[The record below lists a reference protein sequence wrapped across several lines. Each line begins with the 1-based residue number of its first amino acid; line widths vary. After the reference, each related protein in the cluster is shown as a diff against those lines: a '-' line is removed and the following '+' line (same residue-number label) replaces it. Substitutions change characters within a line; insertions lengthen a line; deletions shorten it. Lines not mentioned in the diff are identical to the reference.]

1 MPEPVGSGRVPTGA
15 VDARTVV
22 WQARAMTLGS
32 AAGGGEPSERRNRSR
47 TARRD
52 ALVHRAL
59 STLGELGESATMEDL
74 AAGMGV
80 NKAALYRLIRQPRRA
95 HRALIGRWVSRALS
109 DFRAVVFACPPAAE
123 MIERGFLAYLDVL
136 ERERSTYLALA
147 QLGHVAGPRGEEHL
161 SAYIAA
167 AGDVVTEVMYARL
180 PGVPAGGELGRT
192 WGQALAGMSHHV
204 ADRWARTPWA
214 PKEDVAR
221 SLSRLVLPALEGSLH
236 HRSTPP

>member
-1 MPEPVGSGRVPTGA
+1 VHTGA
-15 VDARTVV
+15 VDALTVV
-22 WQARAMTLGS
+22 WQAHAMTLGS
-32 AAGGGEPSERRNRSR
+32 TASGDEEPSGRRARSRTERRN
-47 TARRD
+47 
-52 ALVHRAL
+52 ALVRSAL
-59 STLGELGESATMEDL
+59 TTLGELGERATMEDL

-80 NKAALYRLIRQPRRA
+80 NKAALYRYFGNRA
-95 HRALIGRWVSRALS
+95 GLHRALIGRWVSRALS
-109 DFRAVVFACPPAAE
+109 DFRAVVFAGPPAAA

-147 QLGHVAGPRGEEHL
+147 QLGHVAGPRGDDHL
-161 SAYIAA
+161 SSYIAA
-167 AGDVVTEVMYARL
+167 AGDVVTEVMYSRF

-204 ADRWARTPWA
+204 ADRWARAPWA

-236 HRSTPP
+236 DRSTPP